1 MNKIL
6 TVWLFVFIGL
16 VSFSSCDDN
25 SKGGI
30 FMSDRKLAD
39 ARMEQ
44 MISAIKEKDGEALK
58 ALFSKKALGEVVDF
72 DTDVEYLFEFLQGE
86 IESWERD
93 GASTDESIRSGKRS
107 LMIRFAINV
116 NTDREVYRFFV
127 IDYST
132 DTINPDNE
140 GVYMLEVKFP
150 DGPNTGSWQE
160 RMRAGIYIH

>member
-58 ALFSKKALGEVVDF
+58 ALFSKKALEEACDF
-72 DTDVEYLFEFLQGE
+72 ETDVDYLFEFLQGE

-107 LMIRFAINV
+107 LMIRFAFDIK
-116 NTDREVYRFFV
+116 TDKNLYECYL

-132 DTINPDNE
+132 DSINPDNE
-140 GVYMLEVKFP
+140 GVYMLEVKLA
-150 DGPNTGSWQE
+150 DSPNTGPWEE